1 MAIFGA
7 HNTKRLTGSWAPV
20 QWILCALLIAPMA
33 FIALAAFGDNQ
44 GIFRHL
50 FHTVLSRYI
59 LNTLTLMVGVGLV
72 SLLFGISTSWL
83 VTRYR
88 FFGSRALS
96 WLLIL
101 PLAMPAYIIAY
112 AYTDF
117 LEYAGPLQSMLRDIF
132 GWQSARDY
140 WFFEIRSQAGAI
152 IIMGAVLYP
161 YIYIL
166 ARTAFRQT
174 SRRLFEVARMSGQ
187 TMFGAVGLPLARPAI
202 IAGLSLVLMEVL
214 SDFGTVEY
222 FGIETLTLGIFNVWL
237 GMNNM
242 PAAAQLA
249 LIAFVFILALL
260 IIEKWARQ
268 GRSFEN
274 TAGSARGVPEYQLTG
289 IKAAGAFLWCII
301 PVSLGFFI
309 PVAILAEFLV
319 DGVDIY
325 TLSRLPQLIYQ
336 SLFVAGSTA
345 ILVLLLSVLIALLTA
360 FQPRRFEASL
370 AGLSATGYAFPGTI
384 LALGVLYFVTQIE
397 AVWQSAGQ
405 LMGIATMPNLIVG
418 TVGVLVLGYLVR
430 FQAVGYGAI
439 TAGIARMP
447 ADMMPASRSLGHGF
461 VMSVRRVIL
470 PLLRPSMIAA
480 ILLVFVD
487 VMKELPLTL
496 LLRPF
501 NFETFAT
508 FTYQFANEEMLET
521 AGLPALL
528 IVLVGL
534 LPLLIA
540 NQTLLRQTDR

>member
-1 MAIFGA
+1 MANFRA
-7 HNTKRLTGSWAPV
+7 YSTKKLIGGWAPLH
-20 QWILCALLIAPMA
+20 WILCTILIAPIA
-33 FIALAAFGDNQ
+33 FIALAALGDNQ

-50 FHTVLSRYI
+50 ADTVLHRYI
-59 LNTLTLMVGVGLV
+59 LNTVTLMFGVGLV
-72 SLLFGISTSWL
+72 ALLFGLSTAWL

-88 FFGSRALS
+88 FIGSRWLS

-101 PLAMPAYIIAY
+101 PLAMPAYVIAY

-117 LEYAGPLQSMLRDIF
+117 LEYAGPLQTMMRDIF
-132 GWQSARDY
+132 GWNSARDY
-140 WFFEIRSQAGAI
+140 WFFEIRSRTGAI

-187 TMFGAVGLPLARPAI
+187 NMFQAVGLPLARPAI

-260 IIEKWARQ
+260 IIERWARQ

-274 TAGSARGVPEYQLTG
+274 TAGSARGVPEVQLNG
-289 IKAAGAFLWCII
+289 INAVMAFIWCCI
-301 PVSLGFFI
+301 PVSLGFFV
-309 PVAILAEFLV
+309 PVAILGAFLL
-319 DGVDIY
+319 DGVDAY
-325 TLSRLPQLIYQ
+325 MLTQLPKLVYQ
-336 SLFVAGSTA
+336 SLLVAGSTA
-345 ILVLLLSVLIALLTA
+345 ILVLISSLLIALLTMRK
-360 FQPRRFEASL
+360 PRRFEASL
-370 AGLSATGYAFPGTI
+370 AGLAATGYAFPGTI
-384 LALGVLYFVTQIE
+384 LALGVLYFSTQIE
-397 AVWQSAGQ
+397 TVWQSFGY
-405 LMGIATMPNLIVG
+405 LMGISMPNLIVG
-418 TVGVLVLGYLVR
+418 TIGVLIIGYLVR

-439 TAGIARMP
+439 TAGLARMP
-447 ADMMPASRSLGHGF
+447 ADMMPASRSLGYGF
-461 VMSVRRVIL
+461 AASIQRVIL

-480 ILLVFVD
+480 VLLVFVD

-501 NFETFAT
+501 NFDTFAT
-508 FTYQFANEEMLET
+508 FTYQYANEEMLEI

-540 NQTLLRQTDR
+540 NQTLLKQSDR